1 MNIILDMPPK
11 SVEIDGAEYSIN
23 WDFRTS
29 MLYELLIQDDEVP
42 DGRKIEEA
50 LKLYYPRIPQNRK
63 AAVERIIWFYRCG
76 KTDKPGI
83 IQRTAE
89 ETDERQKPVYSFEY
103 DADYIYGAFMGQYG
117 IDLSTAENLHWWK
130 FRALFK
136 SLDDSCEIV
145 KIIGYRGIKI
155 SGKMSKEQRAFY
167 KKMQALHALPA
178 SQKEREQNNRL
189 VEALMNGGDLT
200 GLI

>member
-1 MNIILDMPPK
+1 MNIILDMPPE
-11 SVEIDGAEYSIN
+11 SVEIDGAEYPIN

-50 LKLYYPRIPQNRK
+50 LKLYYPRIPRNQR

-76 KTDKPGI
+76 KTDEPGI
-83 IQRTAE
+83 NQRPAAE
-89 ETDERQKPVYSFEY
+89 IDEHPKPVYSFEY
-103 DADYIYGAFMGQYG
+103 DADYIYGAFMEQYG
-117 IDLSTAENLHWWK
+117 IDLSTSDLHWWK

-136 SLDDSCEIV
+136 SLDERCEFV
-145 KIIGYRGIKI
+145 KIMGYRSMKI

-167 KKMQALHALPA
+167 KKMQAIHALPA
-178 SQKEREQNNRL
+178 SQKEREQNSRL